1 MGEAPIGLHRRER
14 DGGSVTIRQAS
25 VLELA
30 DRWDWRLSAHFR
42 AVSLAGTWAML
53 LFASLLGPLAAPLL
67 TGRFVLS
74 GVQTALNFRLGRRR
88 SLGPRPRLD
97 WGLLVLTVACAYGA
111 AAFGVTSLYSGHV
124 LALLPMAGFY
134 SLIQVRMCQRSYRA
148 SERERARLLRVPQ
161 PRYETELAEAA

>member
-1 MGEAPIGLHRRER
+1 
-14 DGGSVTIRQAS
+14 VTIRQAS

-42 AVSLAGTWAML
+42 ALSLASTWMML
-53 LFASLLGPLAAPLL
+53 LFASLLGPLAAPMV

-88 SLGPRPRLD
+88 SLGRRPRLD
-97 WGLLVLTVACAYGA
+97 WMLLALTLACAYGA

-124 LALLPMAGFY
+124 LALLPMAACY

-148 SERERARLLRVPQ
+148 SDGGGGRLLRVPET
-161 PRYETELAEAA
+161 RYEMELSEAA